1 MQQWCASPIEI
12 VCSLAI
18 LKLGADFE
26 VQGPTKIAILVI
38 FSISRWL
45 LWWVPNGYIQGSID
59 FPRMSKINH
68 KLFIRRQTKASPTN
82 KQNWIKEQMHSNWRS
97 FLEVSIPHSLLLK
110 WLFKQ
115 QLSFDWNYGLWCEFS
130 QYSSIKGHGTRDK
143 VDHGENCCSLFSVES
158 DAGST
163 VEPFFGV
170 PHG

>member
-1 MQQWCASPIEI
+1 MQQWCASPIGI

-130 QYSSIKGHGTRDK
+130 QYSSIKVWWYKRQGRPW
-143 VDHGENCCSLFSVES
+143 GELLFLV
-158 DAGST
+158 
-163 VEPFFGV
+163 
-170 PHG
+170 